1 MQGRLLSLKRSA
13 SNIIGNVVK
22 YGQTAKVSITEV
34 GENFAVTV
42 EDGGPGIAESDRK
55 RVFHPFVRSEE
66 TCVRQAGGS
75 GLGLA
80 IVKRIVGDHHGRLD
94 LANREPAGAVA
105 RMEFDLA
112 ANHGLLP
119 PPDTATSDPEQ
130 VTS

>member
-42 EDGGPGIAESDRK
+42 EDGEPGIAESDRE

-66 TCVRQAGGS
+66 TRVRQAGGS

-80 IVKRIVGDHHGRLD
+80 IALE
-94 LANREPAGAVA
+94 NRAGGGPRVT
-105 RMEFDLA
+105 L
-112 ANHGLLP
+112 LLP
-119 PPDTATSDPEQ
+119 MRDRTPRR
-130 VTS
+130 VTDMRG